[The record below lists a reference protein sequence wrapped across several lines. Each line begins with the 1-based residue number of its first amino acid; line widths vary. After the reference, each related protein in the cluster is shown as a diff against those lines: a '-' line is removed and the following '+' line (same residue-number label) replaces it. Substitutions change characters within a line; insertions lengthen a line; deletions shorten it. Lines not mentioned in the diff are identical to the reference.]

1 MIIQWFPGHMNKAL
15 KMMQEEVK
23 KVDAIIY
30 VLDSRAPFS
39 CVNPKFTNIIKE
51 KPIVYVFN
59 KSDMADMDK
68 VKAWASYFSK
78 ENTRCV
84 ILNSTASGSSNKIVT
99 AMKEL
104 LHDKIEKYAKK
115 NVALILRAMIV
126 GVPNSGKS
134 TLANNLCGKTKAKA
148 ENRAG
153 VTRSKQWVR
162 IANDVEVLDTPGTLW
177 PAFNN
182 NQVAHHLA
190 YIGSIKE
197 DVLDIPEL
205 SLDFIVDMIKIDKT
219 ILENRYGIQI
229 TETDTPLEVLDKIC
243 VARKFVMRGGDI
255 DYDRGS
261 MALLSDFK
269 QGRLGGITLET
280 IKDVRRL
287 SKRDRKETE

>member
-68 VKAWASYFSK
+68 VKAWANYFSK

-229 TETDTPLEVLDKIC
+229 AEADTPLEVLDKIC